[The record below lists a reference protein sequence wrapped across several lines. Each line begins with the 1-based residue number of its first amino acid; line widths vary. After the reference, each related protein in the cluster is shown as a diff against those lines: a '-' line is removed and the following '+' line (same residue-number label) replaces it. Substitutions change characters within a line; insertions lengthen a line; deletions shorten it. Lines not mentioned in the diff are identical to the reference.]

1 MLEIQGAFQMSE
13 PELGI
18 DIAKKKFD
26 VLLMLGDKTLKKIFD
41 NTPKGFRLLQ
51 GWLAGL
57 KIARV
62 HACLEATGP
71 YSEPLA
77 EFLFEHGH
85 RVAMVNPFR
94 IRSFADSDL
103 KRNKTDPAD
112 ARTIAEFCRA
122 KKHHLQDWHPLAP
135 EIKELRE
142 LSRRLSVLDRL
153 LASEK
158 NRHESVRGT
167 NVRSS
172 LDRVIADLEK
182 EIKCVEKLI
191 KEHIKNNPNLRQQRD
206 LLKTIPGIG
215 EKTAQLLLAEIEFWS
230 FDSARDVAAYAGVS
244 PRKSDSGTS
253 KKSTRLSKL
262 GSGRIRKALFF
273 PAIVAKK
280 HNHVIN
286 TFARRLSENGKTKMQ
301 VIGACMRKL
310 LHIAFGVLK
319 NHRPFE
325 LNPASYA

>member
-1 MLEIQGAFQMSE
+1 MSE

-18 DIAKKKFD
+18 DVAKKKFD
-26 VLLMLGDKTLKKIFD
+26 VLLMLDDKTLKKVFD
-41 NTPKGFRLLQ
+41 NTSKGFRLLQ
-51 GWLAGL
+51 GWLVGL
-57 KIARV
+57 KIERV
-62 HACLEATGP
+62 HVCIEATGP

-94 IRSFADSDL
+94 IRSFANSDL

-122 KKHHLQDWHPLAP
+122 KKHNLQDWHPLSP

-142 LSRRLSVLDRL
+142 LSRRLSVLEQL

-158 NRHESVRGT
+158 NRLESVRGT
-167 NVRSS
+167 KVRSS
-172 LDRVIADLEK
+172 VGRVIADLEK

-191 KEHIKNNPNLRQQRD
+191 KEHIKNNPDLKQQSD
-206 LLKTIPGIG
+206 LLRTIPGIG
-215 EKTAQLLLAEIEFWS
+215 EKTAQLLLAEIEFRS
-230 FDSARDVAAYAGVS
+230 FDSARDVAAYAGVN
-244 PRKSDSGTS
+244 PAKSDSGTS
-253 KKSTRLSKL
+253 KRSTRLSKL

-280 HNHVIN
+280 HNQIVN
-286 TFARRLSENGKTKMQ
+286 SFARRLGENGKTKMQ
-301 VIGACMRKL
+301 VIGACMHKL

-325 LNPASYA
+325 PNPASYA

>member
-1 MLEIQGAFQMSE
+1 MSE

-18 DIAKKKFD
+18 DVAKKKFD
-26 VLLMLGDKTLKKIFD
+26 VLLMLDDKTLKKIFD
-41 NTPKGFRLLQ
+41 NTPKGFKLLQ

-57 KIARV
+57 KIERV

-94 IRSFADSDL
+94 IRSFANSDL

-122 KKHHLQDWHPLAP
+122 KKDRLQDWHPLPP

-142 LSRRLSVLDRL
+142 LSRRHNVLEKL
-153 LASEK
+153 LGSEK
-158 NRHESVRGT
+158 NRRESVRGT
-167 NVRSS
+167 KVRSS
-172 LDRVIADLEK
+172 IDRVITDLEK

-191 KEHIKNNPNLRQQRD
+191 KEHIKNNPDLKQQSD
-206 LLKTIPGIG
+206 LLRTIPGIG
-215 EKTAQLLLAEIEFWS
+215 EKTAHLLLAEIEFCN
-230 FDSARDVAAYAGVS
+230 FDSARDVAAYAGVNPS
-244 PRKSDSGTS
+244 KSDSGTS

-280 HNHVIN
+280 HNQIVN
-286 TFARRLSENGKTKMQ
+286 SFARRLGENGKTKMQ
-301 VIGACMRKL
+301 VIGACMHKL

-325 LNPASYA
+325 PNPASYA

>member
-1 MLEIQGAFQMSE
+1 
-13 PELGI
+13 
-18 DIAKKKFD
+18 
-26 VLLMLGDKTLKKIFD
+26 
-41 NTPKGFRLLQ
+41 
-51 GWLAGL
+51 
-57 KIARV
+57 V

-94 IRSFADSDL
+94 IRSFANSDL

-142 LSRRLSVLDRL
+142 LSRRRSVLERL
-153 LASEK
+153 LASEQ
-158 NRHESVRGT
+158 NRRESARGPKI
-167 NVRSS
+167 RSS
-172 LDRVIADLEK
+172 LDRVIADLKK

-191 KEHIKNNPNLRQQRD
+191 KEHIKNNPDLKRQRD
-206 LLKTIPGIG
+206 LLQTIPGIG
-215 EKTAQLLLAEIEFWS
+215 EKTAQLLLAEIEFEN
-230 FDSARDVAAYAGVS
+230 FESARDVAAYAGVT

-280 HNHVIN
+280 HNQVVN
-286 TFARRLSENGKTKMQ
+286 NFARRLSENGKTKMQ
-301 VIGACMRKL
+301 VVGACMHKL
-310 LHIAFGVLK
+310 LRIAFGVLR

-325 LNPASYA
+325 PNRLRKLDCQDSI

>member
-1 MLEIQGAFQMSE
+1 MSE

-18 DIAKKKFD
+18 DVAKKKFD
-26 VLLMLGDKTLKKIFD
+26 VLLMLDDKTLKKIFD
-41 NTPKGFRLLQ
+41 NTPKGFKLLQ

-57 KIARV
+57 KIERV

-94 IRSFADSDL
+94 IRSFANSDL

-122 KKHHLQDWHPLAP
+122 KKHNLQDWHPLPP

-142 LSRRLSVLDRL
+142 LSRRLAVLEQL

-158 NRHESVRGT
+158 NRRESVRGT
-167 NVRSS
+167 KVRSS
-172 LDRVIADLEK
+172 VDRVIADLEK
-182 EIKCVEKLI
+182 EIRCVEKLI
-191 KEHIKNNPNLRQQRD
+191 KEHIKNNPDLKQQSD
-206 LLKTIPGIG
+206 LLRTIPGIG
-215 EKTAQLLLAEIEFWS
+215 EKTAHLLLAEIEFYS
-230 FDSARDVAAYAGVS
+230 FDSARDVAAYAGVN
-244 PRKSDSGTS
+244 PGKSDSGTS
-253 KKSTRLSKL
+253 KRSTRLSKL

-273 PAIVAKK
+273 PAIVATK
-280 HNHVIN
+280 HNQIVN
-286 TFARRLSENGKTKMQ
+286 SFARRLGENGKTKMQ
-301 VIGACMRKL
+301 VIGACMHKL

-325 LNPASYA
+325 PNPASYA

>member
-1 MLEIQGAFQMSE
+1 MLE

-26 VLLMLGDKTLKKIFD
+26 VLLILDQKTLKKVFD
-41 NTPKGFRLLQ
+41 NAPKGFKLLQ

-57 KIARV
+57 KIKRV

-77 EFLFEHGH
+77 EFLFDHGH
-85 RVAMVNPFR
+85 RVAMVNPLR

-122 KKHHLQDWHPLAP
+122 KKDRLRDWHPLAP
-135 EIKELRE
+135 QMKELRD
-142 LSRRLSVLDRL
+142 LSRRRSVLERL
-153 LASEK
+153 LASEQ
-158 NRHESVRGT
+158 NRRGSARGPK
-167 NVRSS
+167 VRSS
-172 LDRVIADLEK
+172 LDRVIADLKK
-182 EIKCVEKLI
+182 EIKCVEQLI
-191 KEHIKNNPNLRQQRD
+191 KEHIKNNPDLKQQSD

-215 EKTAQLLLAEIEFWS
+215 EKTARLLLAEIEFSS
-230 FDSARDVAAYAGVS
+230 FDSARHVAAYAGVT

-273 PAIVAKK
+273 PAIVASK
-280 HNHVIN
+280 HNQVVN
-286 TFARRLSENGKTKMQ
+286 NLARRLSENGKTKMQ
-301 VIGACMRKL
+301 VVGACMHKL
-310 LHIAFGVLK
+310 LHIAYGVLK

-325 LNPASYA
+325 PNPASYA

>member
-1 MLEIQGAFQMSE
+1 MLE

-18 DIAKKKFD
+18 DVAKKKFD

-41 NTPKGFRLLQ
+41 NTPKGFKLLQ

-57 KIARV
+57 KIDHV

-94 IRSFADSDL
+94 IRSFANSDL

-142 LSRRLSVLDRL
+142 LSRRRSVLERL
-153 LASEK
+153 LASEQ
-158 NRHESVRGT
+158 NRRESARGPKI
-167 NVRSS
+167 RSS
-172 LDRVIADLEK
+172 LDRVIADLKK

-191 KEHIKNNPNLRQQRD
+191 KEHIKNNPDLKRQRD
-206 LLKTIPGIG
+206 LLQTIPGIG
-215 EKTAQLLLAEIEFWS
+215 EKTAQLLLAEIEFEN
-230 FDSARDVAAYAGVS
+230 FESARDVAAYAGVT

-280 HNHVIN
+280 HNQVVN
-286 TFARRLSENGKTKMQ
+286 NFARRLSENGKTKMQ
-301 VIGACMRKL
+301 VVGACMHKL
-310 LHIAFGVLK
+310 LRIAFGVLR

-325 LNPASYA
+325 PNRLRKLDCQDSI

>member
-1 MLEIQGAFQMSE
+1 MSE

-18 DIAKKKFD
+18 DVAKKKFD
-26 VLLMLGDKTLKKIFD
+26 VLLMLDDKTLKKVLD
-41 NTPKGFRLLQ
+41 NTPKGFKLLQ

-57 KIARV
+57 KIERV

-85 RVAMVNPFR
+85 RVAMVNPFQ
-94 IRSFADSDL
+94 IRSFAKSDL

-122 KKHHLQDWHPLAP
+122 KKHRLLDWHPLPP

-142 LSRRLSVLDRL
+142 LSRRLGMLEKL

-158 NRHESVRGT
+158 NRRETVRGT
-167 NVRSS
+167 KVLSS
-172 LDRVIADLEK
+172 IDRVIADLEK

-191 KEHIKNNPNLRQQRD
+191 KEHIENNPDLKQQSD
-206 LLKTIPGIG
+206 LLLTIPGIG
-215 EKTAQLLLAEIEFWS
+215 EKTAQLLLAEIEFCS
-230 FDSARDVAAYAGVS
+230 FDSARDVAAYAGVN
-244 PRKSDSGTS
+244 PGKCDSGTS
-253 KKSTRLSKL
+253 KQSTRLSKI
-262 GSGRIRKALFF
+262 GSGRIRKALYF
-273 PAIVAKK
+273 PAIVARK
-280 HNHVIN
+280 HNQIVSS
-286 TFARRLSENGKTKMQ
+286 FARRLSANGKTKMQ
-301 VIGACMRKL
+301 VIGACMHKL

-325 LNPASYA
+325 PSQASYA

>member
-1 MLEIQGAFQMSE
+1 MSD

-26 VLLMLGDKTLKKIFD
+26 VLLMLDDKTLKKIFD
-41 NTPKGFRLLQ
+41 NTPKGFKLLQ

-57 KIARV
+57 KIKRV

-77 EFLFEHGH
+77 EFLFDHGH

-94 IRSFADSDL
+94 IRSFANSDL

-122 KKHHLQDWHPLAP
+122 KKHNLLDWHPLSP

-142 LSRRLSVLDRL
+142 LSRRLGMLEKL
-153 LASEK
+153 LASER
-158 NRHESVRGT
+158 NRRESVRGT
-167 NVRSS
+167 KVRSS
-172 LDRVIADLEK
+172 IDRVIADLEK

-191 KEHIKNNPNLRQQRD
+191 KEHIKNNPDLKQQRD
-206 LLKTIPGIG
+206 LLLTIPGIG
-215 EKTAQLLLAEIEFWS
+215 EKTAHLLLAEIEFCC
-230 FDSARDVAAYAGVS
+230 FDSARDVAAYAGVN
-244 PRKSDSGTS
+244 PGKSDSGTS

-262 GSGRIRKALFF
+262 GSGRIRKALYF

-280 HNHVIN
+280 RNQIVN
-286 TFARRLSENGKTKMQ
+286 SFARRLGENGKTKMQ
-301 VIGACMRKL
+301 VIGACMHKL

-325 LNPASYA
+325 PSPASYA